1 MPVNDGTS
9 ILVHSQLGEVG
20 PRIHASA
27 EEIIGEL
34 QRLIT
39 LLGPLKDTWTTS
51 EAAADYEILQQE
63 WNTAAQGLFGPDG
76 VLGNVAAVMNVNFVN
91 YSDAEWAN
99 VSTWRHQSS

>member
-1 MPVNDGTS
+1 MPHNESSS
-9 ILVHSQLGEVG
+9 ILVHAQLGEVG
-20 PRIHASA
+20 PRIHAAA

-34 QRLIT
+34 QRLIAV
-39 LLGPLKDTWTTS
+39 LAPLKDTWNTS

-63 WNTAAQGLFGPDG
+63 WNTAAEGLFGPDG

-99 VSTWRHQSS
+99 ISTWRHK

>member
-1 MPVNDGTS
+1 MPRNDSTS

-27 EEIIGEL
+27 EEIIAEL
-34 QRLIT
+34 QRLVQ
-39 LLGPLKDTWTTS
+39 LLAPLKDSWNSS

-63 WNTAAQGLFGPDG
+63 WNTAAEGLFGPGG

-99 VSTWRHQSS
+99 VSTWRHR